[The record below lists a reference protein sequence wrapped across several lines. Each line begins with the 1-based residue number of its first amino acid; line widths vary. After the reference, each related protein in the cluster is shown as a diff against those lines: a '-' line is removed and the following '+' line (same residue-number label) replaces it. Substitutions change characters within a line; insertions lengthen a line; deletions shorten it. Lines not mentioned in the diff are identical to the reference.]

1 MLSLKDLKS
10 MTLEE
15 IKEEL
20 NNMGQPEYR
29 AKQIYIWLHK
39 GVESFDE
46 MSNIS
51 KDLREKLSLN
61 YEIFSCTIEK
71 RLVSVYDD
79 TKKYLLRLN
88 DGEYVEAVLMKYH
101 HGYSICISTQV
112 GCKMGCSFC
121 ATGKGGFFRNLRAS
135 EILSQIQVIQ
145 KRENIKVS
153 NIVLMGMGE
162 PLDNYDNVV
171 RFLRL
176 VSSKDGM
183 NIGLRHISL
192 STCGLV
198 DKIYKLADEKLPVTL
213 SLSLHAPNDKIRS
226 QTMPISKKWNIEEV
240 IEACKYY
247 ISKTNRRVS
256 FEYALIAGVNDSDE
270 CAYELA
276 KRLKGMLC
284 HINLIPVNNVKET
297 NYKKSDIKRQE
308 HFKNIL
314 IKKGLNATI
323 RRTLGADINASCGQL
338 RRKHQ
343 E

>member
-20 NNMGQPEYR
+20 NEMGQPEYR

>member
-1 MLSLKDLKS
+1 

-20 NNMGQPEYR
+20 NQMGQPGYR

-51 KDLREKLSLN
+51 KDLRQKLSLN
-61 YEIFSCTIEK
+61 YEILSCTIEK

-79 TKKYLLRLN
+79 TKKYLLRLS
-88 DGEYVEAVLMKYH
+88 DGECVEAVLMKYH

-162 PLDNYDNVV
+162 PLDNYDNVI

-226 QTMPISKKWNIEEV
+226 QTMPISKKWSIEE
-240 IEACKYY
+240 ILNACRYY

-256 FEYALIAGVNDSDE
+256 FEYALISGVNDSDE

-276 KRLKGMLC
+276 KRLKEMLC

>member
-20 NNMGQPEYR
+20 NEMGQPDYR

-51 KDLREKLSLN
+51 KDFREKLSLN

-183 NIGLRHISL
+183 NTGLRHISL

>member
-1 MLSLKDLKS
+1 M
-10 MTLEE
+10 MLEE
-15 IKEEL
+15 VKEEL
-20 NNMGQPEYR
+20 NEMGQPEYR
-29 AKQIYIWLHK
+29 AKQIYAWLHK

-79 TKKYLLRLN
+79 TKKYLLRLS

-162 PLDNYDNVV
+162 PLDNYDNVI

-198 DKIYKLADEKLPVTL
+198 DKIYKLADERLPVTL

-226 QTMPISKKWNIEEV
+226 QTMPISKKWNIEEI

-256 FEYALIAGVNDSDE
+256 FEYALIAGVNDSNE